1 MPDHKQPET
10 RSETSAGQGDEGSSV
25 AGESR
30 KLRISDLLQKPF
42 DIRSLALTGLFVL
55 AVFYTMYFT
64 RAILLPLVLAL
75 LLSQLFSPIVRTLA
89 RWKIP
94 RMAGAALVLL
104 AMCGSVGYGISILS
118 VPAAGWLEK
127 APYGVSQ
134 LKAKIE
140 PLLRKPMQR
149 MAEASGEMSKI
160 ASQGQPQKPV
170 VEVRQQSAISDL
182 AFTRTP
188 EFIGSALSM
197 LILLYFLLGYSGV
210 FLGKL
215 VKVIPKFA
223 DKKKAVT
230 IANDIEEKI
239 SAYLLNVTMI
249 NIGLGATLAGA
260 LFLLGM
266 PNPLLWGVAATI
278 LNFVPYLGAFV
289 GILTMTV
296 AALLS
301 FSSLAH
307 ALVFPGV
314 YLVLTTIEG
323 NFITPLILGRSL
335 TLNPIA
341 IVLSLMFWG
350 WMWGIVGVI
359 LAVPIL
365 AVFKIL
371 CDHIEPLA
379 PIGEFLSD

>member
-1 MPDHKQPET
+1 MPDHEQPET
-10 RSETSAGQGDEGSSV
+10 PPAKPEDSTPAPPR
-25 AGESR
+25 R
-30 KLRISDLLQKPF
+30 LRISELLQKPF
-42 DIRSLALTGLFVL
+42 DVRAFALTGLFVL

-75 LLSQLFSPIVRTLA
+75 LLSQLFAPIVRALA
-89 RWKIP
+89 RWRIP
-94 RMAGAALVLL
+94 QMVGAALVLL
-104 AMCGSVGYGISILS
+104 ALCGSVAYGISVLS
-118 VPAAGWLEK
+118 TPAAGWLEK
-127 APYGVSQ
+127 APYGISQ
-134 LKAKIE
+134 LKAKVE
-140 PLLRKPMQR
+140 PLLRRPMQR
-149 MAEASGEMSKI
+149 MKEASGEMSKI
-160 ASQGQPQKPV
+160 GGQDQSQKV
-170 VEVRQQSAISDL
+170 VEVQQKSVISDL

-188 EFIGSALSM
+188 EFIGSTLSM

-249 NIGLGATLAGA
+249 NIGLGATLAGV

-301 FSSLAH
+301 FNSLAH
-307 ALVFPGV
+307 ALIFPGV

-323 NFITPLILGRSL
+323 NFITPMILGRSL
-335 TLNPIA
+335 TLNPVA

-365 AVFKIL
+365 ATCKIL

-379 PIGEFLSD
+379 QIGEFLSD